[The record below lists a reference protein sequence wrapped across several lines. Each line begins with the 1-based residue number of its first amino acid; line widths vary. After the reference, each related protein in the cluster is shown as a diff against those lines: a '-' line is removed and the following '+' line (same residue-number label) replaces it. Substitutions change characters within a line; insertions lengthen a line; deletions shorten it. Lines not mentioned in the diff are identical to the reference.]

1 MLLQIALIPNC
12 KLQRKVGDYYLVL
25 EQVSVDGVHM
35 KEPVTRVHVVC
46 LAGFEW
52 KDSDTNVVPTC
63 TCPANINVKDCCAAI
78 MKVIQGRPEFTT
90 EWYNRSWYK
99 KELLHRRHRVDCD
112 PFLDIANI
120 LDQACEPRPVIRDA
134 QPRQPRTTLL
144 TPQAVDNAFK
154 QSLEKAG
161 HDQFLV
167 RRPLFGV
174 YCCVHKH

>member
-25 EQVSVDGVHM
+25 EHVSVDGVHM

-63 TCPANINVKDCCAAI
+63 TCPANLNVKDCCPGI
-78 MKVIQGRPEFTT
+78 MKAIQEHPEFTT
-90 EWYNRSWYK
+90 TWYNRSWYK

-112 PFLDIANI
+112 PFLEIANI
-120 LDQACEPRPVIRDA
+120 LDQACEPRTVNRDA
-134 QPRQPRTTLL
+134 EPRETRTKVL
-144 TPQAVDNAFK
+144 TPEAVDKVFQQAL
-154 QSLEKAG
+154 QKAG

-167 RRPLFGV
+167 RRPL
-174 YCCVHKH
+174 